1 MAVFKFLVA
10 AGELTAGGTLAP
22 VLAPHGL
29 ELPRL
34 VREVNDRSTAL
45 YGRGTPVRLTVHPL
59 PGRNHRFTL
68 AGPPASRLLQPRV
81 AADGTLP
88 MGLLYA
94 LVLRLHPTDPQRG
107 AALLLATLGSCHRP
121 GRRWP

>member
-1 MAVFKFLVA
+1 MVVFKFLVA
-10 AGELTAGGTLAP
+10 AGEVTAGGMLAP

-29 ELPRL
+29 DLPRL

-45 YGRGTPVRLTVHPL
+45 YGRGTPVRLTVYPL

-68 AGPPASRLLQPRV
+68 ADPPVSRLLLPLV

-88 MGLLYA
+88 MRLLYA
-94 LVLRLHPTDPQRG
+94 LVLRLHPADPRRG
-107 AALLLATLGSCHRP
+107 SALLLASLGSFQRSVRLLP
-121 GRRWP
+121 